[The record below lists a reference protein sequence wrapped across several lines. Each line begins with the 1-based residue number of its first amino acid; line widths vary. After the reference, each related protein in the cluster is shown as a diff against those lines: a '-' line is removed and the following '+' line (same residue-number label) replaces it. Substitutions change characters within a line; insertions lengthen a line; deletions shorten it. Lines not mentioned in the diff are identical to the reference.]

1 MEIGIDMDKI
11 ELLTPI
17 AGIIAVIIGVC
28 LNIIAI
34 HLPELEMIIAFVS
47 ASVLILAGISA
58 ILNSL

>member
-1 MEIGIDMDKI
+1 MDKI

-34 HLPELEMIIAFVS
+34 HLPELEMNY
-47 ASVLILAGISA
+47 
-58 ILNSL
+58 LNKLNKIGRLNGDKHRNNKKSL

>member
-1 MEIGIDMDKI
+1 MDKI